1 MAEPRNET
9 GATFAAIHDYCR
21 VNNIPFSFTAVQE
34 GWQNAPIWTASIIRE
49 PPLLALA
56 LRLGASKSSIPWM
69 SVNNDDSRVYRSV
82 GSSKRAAL
90 SAAAMK
96 AILAEGIN
104 L

>member
-34 GWQNAPIWTASIIRE
+34 GWQNAPIWTASII
-49 PPLLALA
+49 L
-56 LRLGASKSSIPWM
+56 
-69 SVNNDDSRVYRSV
+69 NNDDSRVYMSV